1 VGAGLRVQC
10 RVQTQMGSGSV
21 QGSVQAYSIQGGF
34 GFSAELRLRWFGFR
48 VGSGKWVQVHYRV
61 QVSYSGVQVGFV

>member
-1 VGAGLRVQC
+1 MPGSDSDGFGFRVG
-10 RVQTQMGSGSV
+10 S
-21 QGSVQAYSIQGGF
+21 GSVQAYSIQGGF